1 MSTLDLAVIGN
12 CGFGALVDRRGRVV
26 WSCMPRFDGDPVFCS
41 LLNGNGDDEK
51 FGFFDIVLED
61 FERSEQH
68 YLHNTAIVVTTLYDS
83 NGSAVEITDFA
94 PRFKQYGRIYRPL
107 QMVRRVRPLSGS
119 PRLTVRLRPV
129 CDYGASRPERTNGSN
144 HIRYITPAVT
154 LRLTT
159 DAPVTYILDEVPFV
173 VEEPFTL
180 ILGPDES
187 LTRPIDETAREFFE
201 MTSEFW
207 IEWVRYLSLPF
218 EWQDAVIRAAIT
230 LKLCNFE
237 ETGAIIAA
245 ITTSIPEAAGSQ
257 RNWDYRYCWLRDAY
271 FVVHA
276 LNRLGATK
284 TMEDYLRYITNIVA
298 MSEDGHLQPVYG
310 IALEKRLTEKEVA
323 SLAGYRAMGPVRK
336 GNQAYEHIQN
346 DVYGSVILASTQFFF
361 DQRLVQ
367 PGDARLFQKL
377 EKVGEQ
383 AVKLFDRPDAG
394 MWELRTKAKV
404 HTFSAVMCWA
414 GCDRLAKVAARLG
427 NDGRAEYWRRHA
439 DHISGVIQKEAWDEK
454 QNSFVE
460 SFGGTGIDASLLL
473 LNEIGFLAADDP
485 RFAGTVAAVE
495 KTLRHGDHIF
505 RYATA
510 DDFGVPQTSFNICT
524 FWYIDALAALGRA
537 EEARDLFEKMLAC
550 RNRLGLLSE
559 DLDPD
564 TGELW
569 GNFPQTYSMVGL
581 INAAMRLSKTWED
594 AF

>member
-1 MSTLDLAVIGN
+1 MSNLDLAVIGN

-51 FGFFDIVLED
+51 FGFFDITLEG

-68 YLHNTAIVVTTLYDS
+68 YLHNTAIVVTTLYDA

-107 QMVRRVRPLSGS
+107 QMVRRVRPLQGS
-119 PRLTVRLRPV
+119 PRVTVRLRPV

-144 HIRYITPAVT
+144 HIRYITPAMT

-159 DAPVTYILDEVPFV
+159 DASVTYILDEVPFV
-173 VEEPFTL
+173 LEEPFTL

-187 LTRPIDETAREFFE
+187 LTRPIDETARDFFE
-201 MTSEFW
+201 RTSEFW

-237 ETGAIIAA
+237 ETGALIAA
-245 ITTSIPEAAGSQ
+245 ITASIPEAAGSE

-310 IALEKRLTEKEVA
+310 IALEKRLTEKEVV
-323 SLAGYRAMGPVRK
+323 SLAGYRAMGPVRV
-336 GNQAYEHIQN
+336 GNQAHEHIQN

-361 DQRLVQ
+361 DERLMQ
-367 PGDARLFQKL
+367 PGSARLFEKL

-383 AVKLFDRPDAG
+383 AVKLFDKPDAG
-394 MWELRTKAKV
+394 LWELRTKAKV

-427 NDGRAEYWRRHA
+427 KEERATYWRQQA
-439 DHISGVIQKEAWDEK
+439 DHISEVIQNEAWDEK

-460 SFGGTGIDASLLL
+460 SFGGTDIDASLLL

-485 RFAGTVAAVE
+485 RFAGTVEAVE
-495 KTLRHGDHIF
+495 KTLRYGDHIF
-505 RYATA
+505 RYAMA
-510 DDFGVPQTSFNICT
+510 DDFGVPRTSFNICT

-537 EEARDLFEKMLAC
+537 EEARALFEKMLAC
-550 RNRLGLLSE
+550 RNHLGLLSE
-559 DLDPD
+559 DVDPD

-581 INAAMRLSKTWED
+581 VNAAMRLSKTWED